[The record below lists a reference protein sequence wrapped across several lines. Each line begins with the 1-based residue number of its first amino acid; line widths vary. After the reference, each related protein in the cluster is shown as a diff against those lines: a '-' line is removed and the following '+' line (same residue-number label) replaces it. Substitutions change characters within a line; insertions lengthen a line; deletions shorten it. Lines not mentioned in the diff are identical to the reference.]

1 MTWTFVVCL
10 VLIASTCQLLR
21 QMNKHFAEHDR
32 IFKSSRHRILVI
44 LFVFIF
50 SYAYRMAFYL
60 WYEIVIG
67 INNAPK
73 SPSFMITGM
82 MMYIFGEGLPLV
94 IIFSFHY
101 YRFVL
106 KDSKKAQL
114 TVVDDD
120 SEGTDLLNC
129 TGNKSSQRA
138 LSSKYAAIEMESD
151 TFNLSR
157 ENSNFADNLA
167 SVILLAPT
175 RDTDSFVYSEQ
186 IRVSNYRESFAGKQI
201 ENSS

>member
-1 MTWTFVVCL
+1 
-10 VLIASTCQLLR
+10 
-21 QMNKHFAEHDR
+21 
-32 IFKSSRHRILVI
+32 
-44 LFVFIF
+44 
-50 SYAYRMAFYL
+50 MAFYL
-60 WYEIVIG
+60 WYVIK
-67 INNAPK
+67 IKYKNAARD
-73 SPSFMITGM
+73 SYFMITGT
-82 MMYIFGEGLPLV
+82 MMYVIGEGLPLV

-106 KDSKKAQL
+106 KDSKSAQL

-129 TGNKSSQRA
+129 TGHKSSQRA

-157 ENSNFADNLA
+157 DNSNFADNLA

-186 IRVSNYRESFAGKQI
+186 IKLSNQRDSFAGKQMD
-201 ENSS
+201 SS